1 MSQAE
6 LSPAQA
12 HDAEHAHHDHP
23 SWLAHHFDTP
33 DQQNTSA
40 KMGMWAFLGT
50 EILMFGGLFCAYA
63 IWRANHFDAF
73 WIGHVYLSTTWGAI
87 NTVVLLLSS
96 FTMAWAVRAA
106 QLNQRSLCVGLLALT
121 FLGGCG
127 FMVIKTIEYTAKFEH
142 GLGPGIWY
150 TAPAISEQLSKE
162 AAAVETAAATEA
174 PAPAAAA
181 PAAASLIPGTSLP
194 TSAAAPQGMAADLP
208 HHGMLTHGD
217 PHAAHGGMSGMETHG
232 EHNPYAEHG
241 HTTADL
247 ITARGFFSIY
257 FGMTALHGLHV
268 LVGMALILWVLLRAR
283 RGEFSAEYNTPV
295 DLVGLYW
302 HLVDLIWIFLFPLL
316 YLI

>member
-23 SWLAHHFDTP
+23 AWLAHHFDTP

-40 KMGMWAFLGT
+40 KIGMWVFLGT

-63 IWRANHFDAF
+63 IWRANSYDAF

-106 QLNQRSLCVGLLALT
+106 QLNQRSLCVWLLALT

-127 FMVIKTIEYTAKFEH
+127 FMVIKAVEYTGKFEH

-150 TAPAISEQLSKE
+150 TAPAISAALDKQ
-162 AAAVETAAATEA
+162 AAAEV
-174 PAPAAAA
+174 APAAEVPGNA
-181 PAAASLIPGTSLP
+181 AAASLIPSSAVP
-194 TSAAAPQGMAADLP
+194 TSAAAPRGMTAKVSADHAAP
-208 HHGMLTHGD
+208 
-217 PHAAHGGMSGMETHG
+217 AHGGHDHAGG
-232 EHNPYAEHG
+232 DNYYAAHG
-241 HTTADL
+241 HTTQDMV
-247 ITARGFFSIY
+247 TARGFFSIY

-268 LVGMALILWVLLRAR
+268 LVGMGLMLWILLRAR
-283 RGEFSAEYNTPV
+283 RGEFSAEFNTPV